1 MKAKDFFDSAGVKGP
16 FIFAVDATPVVPT
29 LRVRGNSVYGLA
41 KEGEVNVRTAKDII
55 SIVSD
60 ESSTK
65 ANQVNALILSP
76 LQQSEPFYIIALR
89 PVFKGENYETVNEC
103 FSTAKR
109 FGAENGMHVV
119 GLGADGDSK
128 VRKFYLQSYLTKGV
142 NTNRPGLEYDG
153 FDFSATLEDFGEL

>member
-1 MKAKDFFDSAGVKGP
+1 M
-16 FIFAVDATPVVPT
+16 
-29 LRVRGNSVYGLA
+29 RGNSVYGLA

-153 FDFSATLEDFGEL
+153 FDFCATLEDFGEL